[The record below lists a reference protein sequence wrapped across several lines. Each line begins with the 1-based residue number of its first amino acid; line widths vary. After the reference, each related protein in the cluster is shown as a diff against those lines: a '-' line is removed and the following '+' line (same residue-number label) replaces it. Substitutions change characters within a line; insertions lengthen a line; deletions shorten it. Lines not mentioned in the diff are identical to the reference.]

1 MTEKLS
7 AEFQDIKD
15 NLEEI
20 EEKISI
26 AAEKS
31 GRKREDIILL
41 AATKTVDTDRINYAI
56 SCGVKYI
63 GENRVQELES
73 KIEKIDREKTKI
85 HLIGPLQSNKIN
97 KILPIADM
105 IESIDSIK
113 LAERISNRCLTLSK
127 KMPVL
132 LEVNIANE
140 ESKFGFPAEQLT
152 DVCYELSEL
161 KGISIEGI
169 MTVPP
174 FDSTPSEN
182 RKYLSRINQIF
193 VDIQAKK
200 IDNVNMNILSAGMSG
215 DYEMAIEEGS
225 NLVRIG
231 SSIFGRRQY

>member
-85 HLIGPLQSNKIN
+85 HLIGPLQS
-97 KILPIADM
+97 
-105 IESIDSIK
+105 
-113 LAERISNRCLTLSK
+113 CLLYTS
-127 KMPVL
+127 
-132 LEVNIANE
+132 
-140 ESKFGFPAEQLT
+140 
-152 DVCYELSEL
+152 
-161 KGISIEGI
+161 
-169 MTVPP
+169 
-174 FDSTPSEN
+174 PSP
-182 RKYLSRINQIF
+182 RDR
-193 VDIQAKK
+193 
-200 IDNVNMNILSAGMSG
+200 G
-215 DYEMAIEEGS
+215 
-225 NLVRIG
+225 
-231 SSIFGRRQY
+231 

>member
-73 KIEKIDREKTKI
+73 KIEKIDRKNTKI

-113 LAERISNRCLTLSK
+113 LAERISDRCLALSK

-132 LEVNIANE
+132 IEVNIANE
-140 ESKFGFPAEQLT
+140 KSKFGFPAEQIT

-161 KGISIEGI
+161 KGIQIEGI

-174 FDSTPSEN
+174 FDCTPAEN
-182 RKYLSRINQIF
+182 RKYLSQINQIF

-215 DYEMAIEEGS
+215 DYETAIEEGS

>member
-113 LAERISNRCLTLSK
+113 PIVCDIENYSAVCLTDKDINLK
-127 KMPVL
+127 KM
-132 LEVNIANE
+132 
-140 ESKFGFPAEQLT
+140 
-152 DVCYELSEL
+152 
-161 KGISIEGI
+161 
-169 MTVPP
+169 
-174 FDSTPSEN
+174 
-182 RKYLSRINQIF
+182 
-193 VDIQAKK
+193 
-200 IDNVNMNILSAGMSG
+200 
-215 DYEMAIEEGS
+215 
-225 NLVRIG
+225 VR
-231 SSIFGRRQY
+231 S